1 MSSVIESLNPEQ
13 KDAATTID
21 GPLLVLAGAGTGKTK
36 VITCR
41 IAYMIEQGIAPS
53 SILGVTFTNKAAKE
67 MRERLN
73 SLIDPSLAS
82 KVTLGTFHSFCVR
95 VLRKEIHLAGHYNS
109 SFSIADDSDQS
120 SLIRQAAAELGY
132 AKDELATP
140 EILGYISRMKNRL
153 KFPEEA
159 LREAPDY
166 SRDEDMARVYERY
179 QKMLELQNTL
189 DFDDILLLT
198 LKIFEEHPEAL
209 EKWQNIYHYLLIDE
223 YQDTNTA
230 QFLIIQKLAG
240 EKMNLCVVGDDDQS
254 IYSWRGAEVANILEF
269 PRYFPGAKEV
279 KLEQNYRSTNA
290 ILRAANA
297 VIGQNGTR
305 YDKNLWSAKGEGES
319 VKVFAVENGDEEAK
333 FIVDTIEN
341 MRAMN
346 PDMNYSDFAVLYRS
360 NHLSRSFELEMKRRG
375 IRPKIIGGQEFLQRK
390 EVKDAASYLKLIVN
404 PRDDQSLLRVLSVP
418 PRGLGDKAVLTLR
431 EMQKEEKSCILACM
445 ERDDCRK
452 KLSSAAASSVRNFTE
467 TVNKYKALFA
477 EPEGTPIAVIAREY
491 LMEIGYL
498 TGMQK
503 IYKDMKE
510 AEKRQENV
518 FEFLTFMGLYER
530 KLEGKC
536 TLNDFLESYSLL
548 DDSDRTDDSDDYDGP
563 ILSTVHASKGLE
575 FPVVFLVGLEH
586 NTFPHERALGEG
598 GLEEER
604 RLFYVAITRAR
615 QELLITFAKK
625 RFKFH
630 EYVRERPSEFLGELP
645 EETEHPDYGDFLKPM
660 GADEV
665 RDAFIDYFD
674 SQLNDYDDD

>member
-1 MSSVIESLNPEQ
+1 SAVIESLNPQ
-13 KDAATTID
+13 QRDAATTID

-73 SLIDPSLAS
+73 LLIDPLLAS

-153 KFPEEA
+153 KFPEDA
-159 LREAPDY
+159 LQEAPDY
-166 SRDEDMARVYERY
+166 SREEDMAKVYERY

-254 IYSWRGAEVANILEF
+254 IYSWGGAEVANILEF
-269 PRYFPGAKEV
+269 PRYFPGAKEI

-431 EMQKEEKSCILACM
+431 DMQKEKKSCILACM
-445 ERDDCRK
+445 ESEQCRK
-452 KLSSAAASSVRNFTE
+452 KLSSAR
-467 TVNKYKALFA
+467 
-477 EPEGTPIAVIAREY
+477 
-491 LMEIGYL
+491 
-498 TGMQK
+498 
-503 IYKDMKE
+503 
-510 AEKRQENV
+510 
-518 FEFLTFMGLYER
+518 
-530 KLEGKC
+530 
-536 TLNDFLESYSLL
+536 
-548 DDSDRTDDSDDYDGP
+548 
-563 ILSTVHASKGLE
+563 H
-575 FPVVFLVGLEH
+575 
-586 NTFPHERALGEG
+586 
-598 GLEEER
+598 R
-604 RLFYVAITRAR
+604 RGFG
-615 QELLITFAKK
+615 Q
-625 RFKFH
+625 
-630 EYVRERPSEFLGELP
+630 
-645 EETEHPDYGDFLKPM
+645 
-660 GADEV
+660 
-665 RDAFIDYFD
+665 
-674 SQLNDYDDD
+674 

>member
-1 MSSVIESLNPEQ
+1 MDVLSFSLLFSGVVFSAVIESLNPQ
-13 KDAATTID
+13 QRDAATTID

-73 SLIDPSLAS
+73 LLIDPLLAS

-153 KFPEEA
+153 KFPEDA
-159 LREAPDY
+159 LQEAPDY
-166 SRDEDMARVYERY
+166 SREEDMAKVYERY

-254 IYSWRGAEVANILEF
+254 IYSWGGAEVANILEF
-269 PRYFPGAKEV
+269 PRYFPGAKEI

-431 EMQKEEKSCILACM
+431 DMQKEKKSCILACM
-445 ERDDCRK
+445 ESEQCRK

-467 TVNKYKALFA
+467 IVNKYKALFA
-477 EPEGTPIAVIAREY
+477 EPEGSPIAVIAREY
-491 LMEIGYL
+491 LMETGYL

-518 FEFLTFMGLYER
+518 FEFLTFMGLFER
-530 KLEGKC
+530 
-536 TLNDFLESYSLL
+536 
-548 DDSDRTDDSDDYDGP
+548 
-563 ILSTVHASKGLE
+563 
-575 FPVVFLVGLEH
+575 
-586 NTFPHERALGEG
+586 
-598 GLEEER
+598 
-604 RLFYVAITRAR
+604 
-615 QELLITFAKK
+615 
-625 RFKFH
+625 
-630 EYVRERPSEFLGELP
+630 
-645 EETEHPDYGDFLKPM
+645 
-660 GADEV
+660 
-665 RDAFIDYFD
+665 
-674 SQLNDYDDD
+674 

>member
-1 MSSVIESLNPEQ
+1 MSAIIDSLNPEQ
-13 KDAATTID
+13 KDAASTIE
-21 GPLLVLAGAGTGKTK
+21 GPLLVLAGAGTGKTR

-41 IAYMIEQGIAPS
+41 IAYMIEQGVSPA

-73 SLIDPSLAS
+73 SLIDPALAS

-140 EILGYISRMKNRL
+140 EILSYISRMKNRL
-153 KFPEEA
+153 KFPEDA
-159 LREAPDY
+159 LKDAPDY
-166 SRDEDMARVYERY
+166 SREEDMAKVYERY
-179 QKMLELQNTL
+179 QKMLEIQNTL

-198 LKIFEEHPEAL
+198 LKIFDEHPETL
-209 EKWQNIYHYLLIDE
+209 EKWQNIYNYLLIDE

-230 QFLIIQKLAG
+230 QFLIIRKLAG

-269 PRYFPGAKEV
+269 PRYFPGAKEI

-341 MRAMN
+341 MRAIN
-346 PDMNYSDFAVLYRS
+346 PDMNLSDFAVLYRS

-431 EMQKEEKSCILACM
+431 DMQKREHKSILACM
-445 ERDDCRK
+445 ENEVCRK
-452 KLSSAAASSVRNFTE
+452 SLSSHAASSVRNFTSI
-467 TVNKYKALFA
+467 VKKYRELFA
-477 EPEGTPIAVIAREY
+477 DPQGTPVAIIAREY

-518 FEFLTFMGLYER
+518 LEFLTFMGLYER
-530 KLEGKC
+530 KMEGKC

-548 DDSDRTDDSDDYDGP
+548 DDSDRTDDSEDYDGP

-586 NTFPHERALGEG
+586 NTFPHERALSEG

-604 RLFYVAITRAR
+604 RLFYVAITRAK
-615 QELLITFAKK
+615 QQLFITFAKK

-630 EYVRERPSEFLGELP
+630 EYVRERPSAFLAELP
-645 EETEHPDYGDFLKPM
+645 EETEHPDYTDFLKPM
-660 GADEV
+660 EAEDIQE
-665 RDAFIDYFD
+665 AFIDYFD
-674 SQLNDYDDD
+674 SQLTDYDDD